1 MSFEMQSE
9 ADILTRLKTE
19 LAALLNG
26 QSSIEGTFNAD
37 MLTANSIEFEQAY
50 AEMALMIQANFADT
64 SWDEYLTMRAAEFG
78 VVRKAA
84 TAAVVTLKLAG
95 EVGSSVIAGSLFST
109 TQDVK
114 FYTTAAATIGAW
126 GTATVAATC
135 GAVGA
140 VGNVESGTIINIP
153 YSIPGIL
160 SVTNEAAAHD
170 GYDEETDAALL
181 ARYLLK
187 VRTPATS
194 GNEYHYKQWALSVPG
209 VGQVKVQ
216 SLWNGK
222 GTVKVIIIDSDNAT
236 ASNMLIQSVADYIES
251 VRPIGAT
258 VTITSPAPLEINIAA
273 DAVGAADAATVK
285 AAVNSYFKSTGFNA
299 QYVSIAQIG
308 KILLSIDGISDYANL
323 KLNGGTAN
331 ITISDEQLPTCGTVT
346 LNVIS

>member
-9 ADILTRLKTE
+9 EEILTRLKTD
-19 LAALLNG
+19 LAVQLNG

-50 AEMALMIQANFADT
+50 AEIGLMIQANFADT
-64 SWDEYLTMRAAEFG
+64 SWGEYLTMRAAEFG

-109 TQDVK
+109 AQDVK
-114 FYTTAAATIGAW
+114 FYTTAAATIGAG

-160 SVTNEAAAHD
+160 SVSNEVAAHD

-194 GNEYHYKQWALSVPG
+194 GNEYHYKQWALSVSG
-209 VGQVKVQ
+209 VGQVKVK

-222 GTVKVIIIDSDNAT
+222 GTVKVIIVDSNNAT
-236 ASNMLIQSVADYIES
+236 ASSTLIQAVADYIET

-258 VTITSPAPLEINIAA
+258 VTVASPAPLEMNISA
-273 DAVGAADAATVK
+273 DVVGSADAATVK
-285 AAVNSYFKSTGFNA
+285 TAVNAYFKSTGFNA

-323 KLNGGTAN
+323 KLNGDTTN
-331 ITISDEQLPTCGTVT
+331 IIFSDELLPACGTVT